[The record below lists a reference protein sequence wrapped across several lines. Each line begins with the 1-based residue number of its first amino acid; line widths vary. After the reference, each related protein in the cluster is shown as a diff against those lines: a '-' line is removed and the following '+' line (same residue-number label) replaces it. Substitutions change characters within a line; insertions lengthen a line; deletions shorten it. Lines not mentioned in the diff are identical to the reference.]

1 MILFCFVFF
10 LFHFFFLGGGGKVL
24 TNSLTCTS
32 FSPVLEFVNQLT
44 LAIKTQ
50 IVGHLKLGLNA
61 RKMINNNHNNK
72 YNLDR
77 RKHCFLTQEMKFG
90 TLLLENYERKKVA
103 LCIPNTFQSGISY
116 K

>member
-1 MILFCFVFF
+1 MSQQLAQILTRKKERIDTYILVS
-10 LFHFFFLGGGGKVL
+10 FFFGGGGGAVL

-77 RKHCFLTQEMKFG
+77 RKHCFLTQEMKFA

-103 LCIPNTFQSGISY
+103 L
-116 K
+116 

>member
-1 MILFCFVFF
+1 MSQQLAQILTRKLEIIDTYILVS
-10 LFHFFFLGGGGKVL
+10 FFFLGGGGKVL

-61 RKMINNNHNNK
+61 RKNDK
-72 YNLDR
+72 
-77 RKHCFLTQEMKFG
+77 
-90 TLLLENYERKKVA
+90 
-103 LCIPNTFQSGISY
+103 
-116 K
+116 

>member
-1 MILFCFVFF
+1 MSQQLEQILTRKYERIDTYILVSFFCW
-10 LFHFFFLGGGGKVL
+10 GGGGGQDL
-24 TNSLTCTS
+24 TNSLTRTS

-72 YNLDR
+72 YNLD
-77 RKHCFLTQEMKFG
+77 
-90 TLLLENYERKKVA
+90 
-103 LCIPNTFQSGISY
+103 
-116 K
+116 